1 VFRLTLILGLWLA
14 VPFALSAQE
23 KEKICRD
30 AETQPLTP
38 GTWASYDWTNNN
50 ATSKMRLAVVGQETH
65 AGVTYYWLEAKIE
78 NPQRPNET
86 MIIQA
91 LLPSLTGDVRTVVL
105 KSGSQPAMRASGQM
119 VQMFTKGQG
128 TNFAAEFVRGCRET
142 ELVGWEQVT
151 VPAGSVRAVHLR
163 HVRTGTDTWIQPQ
176 QRFPVVKTTT
186 RDAGSMVLT
195 AQGTGA
201 KSSITETPLDMPS
214 LPGASPPR

>member
-1 VFRLTLILGLWLA
+1 LTLGVCLA
-14 VPFALSAQE
+14 IPLALSAQD

-38 GTWASYDWTNNN
+38 GTWASYDWTNGG
-50 ATSKMRLAVVGQETH
+50 AISKVRLAVIGQETH
-65 AGVTYYWLEAKIE
+65 AGVTYSWLEAKIE
-78 NPQRPNET
+78 NPQRPKET
-86 MIIQA
+86 MIMQL

-128 TNFAAEFVRGCRET
+128 ANFAAEFVRGCREA
-142 ELVGWEQVT
+142 ELVGWEQIT

-163 HVRTGTDTWIQPQ
+163 HARSGTDTWIQPE
-176 QRFPVVKTTT
+176 QRFPIVKTTT
-186 RDAGSMVLT
+186 KDAGSMVLT